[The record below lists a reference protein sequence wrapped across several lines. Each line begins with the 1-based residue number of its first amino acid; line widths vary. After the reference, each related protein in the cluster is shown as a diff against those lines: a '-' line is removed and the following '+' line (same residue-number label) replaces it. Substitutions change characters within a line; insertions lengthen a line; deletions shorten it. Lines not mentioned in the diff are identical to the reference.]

1 MSKDLKE
8 IEKFLGKPIK
18 ASDIEPAD
26 DQDEADVE
34 EELAE
39 EIKENVAPPNLKE
52 NIMQSSDGTDAMSTM
67 SDISNTVVFPSEVE
81 HLFPR

>member
-1 MSKDLKE
+1 M
-8 IEKFLGKPIK
+8 
-18 ASDIEPAD
+18 
-26 DQDEADVE
+26 QVE
-34 EELAE
+34 EEDQHESIKSE